1 MVPVSS
7 EGAPGRR
14 RHHCGALC
22 SCAGRSRRRVLQGR
36 ASNNTSRNE
45 ALFQLASIVTS
56 FVVGLLLLRNE
67 GVPCSFPKRRHLSR
81 PPSLSRTTPSEK
93 RFRRSV
99 RPLPSIVFSLV
110 LHIKSIASLE
120 YRHQN
125 KTKQNDTLRIPK
137 EKRNSTAKR

>member
-1 MVPVSS
+1 MNQHFFLFSDTSLPRLPHVLQGAEGTGDSGLKCIIVRVEEKKALEEYNCSMVPVSS

-45 ALFQLASIVTS
+45 ALFEVACIVTS
-56 FVVGLLLLRNE
+56 FAVGLLLLRGE
-67 GVPCSFPKRRHLSR
+67 GVSCSFPKRRHLSR

-93 RFRRSV
+93 
-99 RPLPSIVFSLV
+99 
-110 LHIKSIASLE
+110 
-120 YRHQN
+120 
-125 KTKQNDTLRIPK
+125 
-137 EKRNSTAKR
+137 